1 MICVNE
7 LTDLKCHK
15 KEVLAQL
22 LILLS
27 PYAPHVSEEL
37 WHQLGNGASIL
48 DAPWPTHNKKYLVES
63 TKEYP
68 VSINGK
74 LRTTMMLDLSAT
86 EQQVQENVLQNPVV
100 QKWLEGKPV
109 KKFIF
114 VRNKMVNVVV

>member
-15 KEVLAQL
+15 REILEPL
-22 LILLS
+22 LILLA

-37 WHQLGNGASIL
+37 WQQVGNEASIL
-48 DAPWPTHNKKYLVES
+48 DAPWPKHNKDYLVES

-74 LRTTMMLDLSAT
+74 MRTTMVLDLSAT
-86 EQQVQENVLQNPVV
+86 EEQVQEIVLQNPVI
-100 QKWLEGKPV
+100 QKWVEGKPV

-114 VRNKMVNVVV
+114 VKNKMVNVVV